1 MKRQNMIDR
10 RKALGFTQVDV
21 AKAAGIDKGTY
32 YRIEHGDETTT
43 GVLEGISKKLESSTD
58 FLLGLTDAPD
68 KHLTEQ
74 GVSADERIL
83 LAKVRSGEM
92 KESSRLALEL
102 AEQHHE
108 ANISGMQPATDG

>member
-10 RKALGFTQVDV
+10 RTALGFTQVDV
-21 AKAAGIDKGTY
+21 AKAAGIEKGTY
-32 YRIEHGDETTT
+32 YRIEHGSETSTR
-43 GVLEGISKKLESSTD
+43 VLELIAKKLEASTD
-58 FLLGLTDAPD
+58 YLLGLTDAPA
-68 KHLTEQ
+68 KHLAEQ

-102 AEQHHE
+102 AEQNHQ
-108 ANISGMQPATDG
+108 ANVSGMKPATNS